1 MDMAADEYAK
11 KKENDSIQKK
21 MKSKYSSI
29 MTENVI
35 DEVEDDSE
43 ELKETD
49 SEGGGSDD
57 PESPLPL
64 TTSNNSSFNINYH

>member
-1 MDMAADEYAK
+1 
-11 KKENDSIQKK
+11 
-21 MKSKYSSI
+21 